1 MTSFRC
7 IVEAAKRLHL
17 ADKEFVDR
25 FPISPVT
32 ELLYLENFKLEQH
45 YEMSAES
52 VHVKKLSERLFDGR
66 AITLSNVTITQ
77 QKMPDVNFHLAF
89 SFH

>member
-1 MTSFRC
+1 MTQDLQENFGVLLKQRSVFTSRY
-7 IVEAAKRLHL
+7 
-17 ADKEFVDR
+17 DFVDR

-52 VHVKKLSERLFDGR
+52 VHVKKLRERFFDGR

-77 QKMPDVNFHLAF
+77 QKCR
-89 SFH
+89 